1 MITYQNMTPSQTF
14 EERIVS
20 VVNTGIDATATKIV
34 CVTNGNL
41 LRYKTDTNANFESRI
56 VSVANTGI
64 DTTATKVLVIT
75 DGNLLRYKT
84 DTNANFEERIVS
96 IANTGIDATSSKIL
110 CVTNGNLLR
119 YKSLIPI
126 VTRIYSG
133 NFSTA
138 TTSETIIFN
147 LPSGIKFEDIIA
159 IDFKAY
165 YNTALSSWNI
175 GICWAQDFD
184 NTIYFGSNTSTTFKM
199 YRKSS
204 RMTSAPYKI
213 TIQYFAS

>member
-1 MITYQNMTPSQTF
+1 MITYINMTPSQTF

-20 VVNTGIDATATKIV
+20 VINTDIDVTATKVV

-41 LRYKTDTNANFESRI
+41 LRYKT
-56 VSVANTGI
+56 
-64 DTTATKVLVIT
+64 
-75 DGNLLRYKT
+75 
-84 DTNANFEERIVS
+84 
-96 IANTGIDATSSKIL
+96 
-110 CVTNGNLLR
+110 
-119 YKSLIPI
+119 LIPI
-126 VTRIYSG
+126 ITRIYSG
-133 NFSTA
+133 IFSTA
-138 TTSETIIFN
+138 TTAETLLFN
-147 LPSGIKFEDIIA
+147 LPLGIKFEDIIA

-184 NTIYFGSNTSTTFKM
+184 STIYFGSNSGDNPSTATNFKM

>member
-1 MITYQNMTPSQTF
+1 MITYQNMTQSQTF

-20 VVNTGIDATATKIV
+20 VVNTGIDTTATKIV
-34 CVTNGNL
+34 
-41 LRYKTDTNANFESRI
+41 
-56 VSVANTGI
+56 
-64 DTTATKVLVIT
+64 
-75 DGNLLRYKT
+75 
-84 DTNANFEERIVS
+84 
-96 IANTGIDATSSKIL
+96 

-126 VTRIYSG
+126 VTRIYTG
-133 NFSTA
+133 IFSTA

-147 LPSGIKFEDIIA
+147 LPSGIKFEDIIG
-159 IDFKAY
+159 IDFKAF

-184 NTIYFGSNTSTTFKM
+184 NTIYFGSNSGDNPSSATTFKM

-204 RMTSAPYKI
+204 RMTSAPYKLTI
-213 TIQYFAS
+213 TYMPI

>member
-1 MITYQNMTPSQTF
+1 MITYINMTPSQTF

-20 VVNTGIDATATKIV
+20 VINTDIDVTATKVV

-41 LRYKTDTNANFESRI
+41 LRYKT
-56 VSVANTGI
+56 
-64 DTTATKVLVIT
+64 
-75 DGNLLRYKT
+75 
-84 DTNANFEERIVS
+84 
-96 IANTGIDATSSKIL
+96 
-110 CVTNGNLLR
+110 
-119 YKSLIPI
+119 LIPI
-126 VTRIYSG
+126 ITRIYSG
-133 NFSTA
+133 IFSTA
-138 TTSETIIFN
+138 TTAETLLFN
-147 LPSGIKFEDIIA
+147 LPLGIKFEDIIA

-175 GICWAQDFD
+175 GICWARDFD
-184 NTIYFGSNTSTTFKM
+184 NTIYFGSNSGDNPSTATNFKM

>member
-1 MITYQNMTPSQTF
+1 MITYTAMTPSQTF

-20 VVNTGIDATATKIV
+20 TINTNIEPTATKVV
-34 CVTNGNL
+34 CITNGNL
-41 LRYKTDTNANFESRI
+41 LRYKT
-56 VSVANTGI
+56 
-64 DTTATKVLVIT
+64 
-75 DGNLLRYKT
+75 LL
-84 DTNANFEERIVS
+84 
-96 IANTGIDATSSKIL
+96 
-110 CVTNGNLLR
+110 
-119 YKSLIPI
+119 PI

-133 NFSTA
+133 IFSTA
-138 TTSETIIFN
+138 TTAETIIFN
-147 LPSGIKFEDIIA
+147 LPSGIIFEDIIG

-184 NTIYFGSNTSTTFKM
+184 NTIYFGSNSGDNPSTSTTFKM

>member
-1 MITYQNMTPSQTF
+1 MITYINMTASQTF
-14 EERIVS
+14 EDRIVS
-20 VVNTGIDATATKIV
+20 VINTDIDVTATKVV

-41 LRYKTDTNANFESRI
+41 LRYKT
-56 VSVANTGI
+56 
-64 DTTATKVLVIT
+64 
-75 DGNLLRYKT
+75 
-84 DTNANFEERIVS
+84 
-96 IANTGIDATSSKIL
+96 
-110 CVTNGNLLR
+110 
-119 YKSLIPI
+119 LIPI

-133 NFSTA
+133 IFSTA
-138 TTSETIIFN
+138 TTAETIIFN
-147 LPSGIKFEDIIA
+147 LPLVIKFEDIIA

-184 NTIYFGSNTSTTFKM
+184 STIYFGSNSGDNPSTATNFKM